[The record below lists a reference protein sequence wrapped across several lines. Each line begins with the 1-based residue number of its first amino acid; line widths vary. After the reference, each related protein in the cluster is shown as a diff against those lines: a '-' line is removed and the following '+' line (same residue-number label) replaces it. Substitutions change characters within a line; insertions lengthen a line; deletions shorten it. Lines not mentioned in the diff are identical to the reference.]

1 MMPADMKAMLDM
13 ALSQVN
19 GMAKGIQISWN
30 VKEFSSI
37 NDLREFLADGKQ
49 INGLQV
55 FIFDGKIIA
64 IYGAAK

>member
-1 MMPADMKAMLDM
+1 MIPTDMKAMLDM

-37 NDLREFLADGKQ
+37 NDLRDFLTDGKA
-49 INGLQV
+49 IHGLQI
-55 FIFDGKIIA
+55 FAFDGKIIVV
-64 IYGAAK
+64 YGIAK